1 MIRILGLDIASRHT
15 GLVVL
20 NKYGKVLYA
29 STVKTKTGDK
39 YSDWT
44 LKVMDVVANLIYD
57 YKVTVGVIE
66 NYSFGATWNLASITM
81 NAELTGMLK
90 NILITN
96 KCKIYLAAPNQLKK
110 FASGKGNTKKDFIP
124 MFVQKNFK
132 KQFKTGDEVDAFVLA
147 RIGLAM
153 QKKTMKLTSYQK
165 EVIDKIK
172 GVD

>member
-20 NKYGKVLYA
+20 NKYGKVLHA

-44 LKVMDVVANLIYD
+44 LKIMDVVANLIYD

-110 FASGKGNTKKDFIP
+110 FASGKGNTKKNFIP
-124 MFVQKNFK
+124 MFVKDNFK
-132 KQFKTGDEVDAFVLA
+132 KTFATDDECDAFILA
-147 RIGLAM
+147 RIGLSLCNKHIKN
-153 QKKTMKLTSYQK
+153 KKYQQ
-165 EVIDKIK
+165 EVLDKIN
-172 GVD
+172 GIE